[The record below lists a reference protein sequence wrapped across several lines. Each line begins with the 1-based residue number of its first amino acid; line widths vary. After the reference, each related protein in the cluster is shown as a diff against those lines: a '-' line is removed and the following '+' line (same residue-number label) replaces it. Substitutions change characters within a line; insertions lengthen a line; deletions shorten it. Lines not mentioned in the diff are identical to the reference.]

1 MSFWPDFSL
10 QLGSPDAPNLRML
23 LPLRT
28 GWKARIRRMWVP
40 KTLST
45 QSDCNCQA
53 CVASLTSEIASIFI
67 LKSVK
72 PLSRL
77 PRMACS

>member
-1 MSFWPDFSL
+1 
-10 QLGSPDAPNLRML
+10 
-23 LPLRT
+23 
-28 GWKARIRRMWVP
+28 MWVP

-67 LKSVK
+67 FEKRKTAVAVTTDGLLVIISK
-72 PLSRL
+72 PPSFCEELTS
-77 PRMACS
+77 SKVG